1 MSENST
7 RAQIAC
13 AISESAAHGMA
24 VARCMLGVGL
34 GVLIVLAPGLSAAAE
49 TNPRE
54 ADEDTSLLQEVVV
67 TGSHFKTLNESSPS
81 PVVVLGSEARY
92 HGGSRFLKVLAMRS
106 GAFGAPGF
114 DLGKLFAL
122 GCFLLGKTTL
132 FVLVAA
138 STGAWIIAS
147 RFGHRG
153 QRP

>member
-1 MSENST
+1 
-7 RAQIAC
+7 
-13 AISESAAHGMA
+13 
-24 VARCMLGVGL
+24 
-34 GVLIVLAPGLSAAAE
+34 
-49 TNPRE
+49 
-54 ADEDTSLLQEVVV
+54 
-67 TGSHFKTLNESSPS
+67 
-81 PVVVLGSEARY
+81 
-92 HGGSRFLKVLAMRS
+92 LKVQAMRS
-106 GAFGAPGF
+106 SAFGAPGF